1 MINYIKDKKV
11 VSKADLIEKTGWG
24 RGIKFSPY
32 RRSLMNHPN
41 IFDKMGMLPYYIWKP
56 LTTLVSRCPTTTS
69 DDKTG
74 PPQ

>member
-41 IFDKMGMLPYYIWKP
+41 IFDKMGMLPYYIWK
-56 LTTLVSRCPTTTS
+56 
-69 DDKTG
+69 D
-74 PPQ
+74 